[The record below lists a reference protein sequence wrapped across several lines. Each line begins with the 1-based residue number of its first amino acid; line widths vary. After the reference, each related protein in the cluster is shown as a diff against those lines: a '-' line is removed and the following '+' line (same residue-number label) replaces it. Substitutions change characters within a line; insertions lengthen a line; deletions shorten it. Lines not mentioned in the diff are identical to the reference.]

1 MSKNP
6 GKESRAGIIKRII
19 AHFHGKVPPL
29 VRAINPEYFALRM
42 TIEDIALA
50 NIGVETPGLAVIEMV
65 DLKTAQVAVRGLD
78 GQRTLLTWFQLS
90 SGGEVQASCPC
101 QNKNRLP
108 CAHILTAAIV
118 LSEIAAAAAPDP
130 EGIPDPTDWRA
141 GITRLVG
148 SRVLARPR
156 TASAREP
163 VELFFVM
170 SEIFNGFEV
179 HPLIISGSEIPA
191 EARQNNETLGRYLL
205 GRADDREFNQKVREV
220 KVSDIPKLSLLNSTP
235 LSATLIKSALDQL
248 QLNQTSYTP
257 SRVYF
262 WEGLADQLVFLG
274 RHSTP
279 FGERLKVVGDL
290 VPVEMKIVH
299 HEAGLQLSPVALHPD
314 GPVDLTSPGISLF
327 FGQPLWLR
335 LKSTIFRV
343 NLTTESLNLL
353 RGMGRVSVPADGVEE
368 FYEYHLPEI
377 VGHLPFNV
385 NAANFIDLL
394 DTSPV
399 PRIYLMEKDQELRV
413 RLRFGYAEHELGA
426 MRKVPPHSFS
436 YDREQGR
443 GIRIARQAES
453 ELRWYSLLEDGSTG
467 LKSGSRRD
475 KGSPDTFLLR
485 KGVHPFDFLT
495 RHLPRLVEAGFEVYG
510 ESALTSR
517 VNRAKP
523 TISFNVTSGIDWF
536 DLKATITWGDQQVPL
551 ENLRRALRR
560 DERFIKLAD
569 GSIGEI
575 PSDWLDKYRHLF
587 GLSEA
592 RDDGYRVSRHHVAL
606 LDDLFASSE
615 KVRVDR
621 KFEAAREWLRNFDGI
636 TAHDAPTRFCGELRP
651 YQKAGFDWLHFLRQ
665 AGFGGCLADDMGTGK
680 TIQTLSFLLSL
691 KEENEQL
698 NRRRRK
704 KEPAPVHLLV
714 VPRSLVV
721 NWIREAERFTPD
733 LRILDFA
740 HGLRTSDL
748 LEFNKHDIVI
758 TTYGILIRE
767 IDRLRDYEFDTAILD
782 EAQAIKNPASES
794 ARAARAINC
803 RHRLTLTG
811 TPVENNTFELW
822 SQFAFLNPG
831 LLGSAD
837 YFREHFIGPIE
848 RQNDEPT
855 ARTLKRLIHPFILRR
870 TKDQVVSDL
879 PPRSEKI
886 LWGEMEPDQRQVY
899 DETRNH
905 YRDLLAKLIEEKGI
919 RQARFRILEGLLR
932 LRQICN
938 HPKLVSSGYR
948 GGSAK
953 MDALLETLET
963 ARAEGHKILVFSQ
976 FVKMLKL
983 IETELVRRQ
992 TPFAYLDGS
1001 TTNRQERVD
1010 QFQQDDGVGIFL
1022 ISLKAGGVGLNLTAA
1037 DYVVHVDP
1045 WWNPAVEMQA
1055 SDRAHRIGQD
1065 KPVFIYKLMIK
1076 DSVEEKILQ
1085 LQEKKRSLVTQ
1096 LISTE
1101 AGFFKSLNSEDIEL
1115 LFT

>member
-1 MSKNP
+1 
-6 GKESRAGIIKRII
+6 
-19 AHFHGKVPPL
+19 
-29 VRAINPEYFALRM
+29 
-42 TIEDIALA
+42 
-50 NIGVETPGLAVIEMV
+50 
-65 DLKTAQVAVRGLD
+65 
-78 GQRTLLTWFQLS
+78 
-90 SGGEVQASCPC
+90 
-101 QNKNRLP
+101 
-108 CAHILTAAIV
+108 
-118 LSEIAAAAAPDP
+118 
-130 EGIPDPTDWRA
+130 
-141 GITRLVG
+141 
-148 SRVLARPR
+148 
-156 TASAREP
+156 
-163 VELFFVM
+163 
-170 SEIFNGFEV
+170 
-179 HPLIISGSEIPA
+179 
-191 EARQNNETLGRYLL
+191 
-205 GRADDREFNQKVREV
+205 
-220 KVSDIPKLSLLNSTP
+220 
-235 LSATLIKSALDQL
+235 
-248 QLNQTSYTP
+248 
-257 SRVYF
+257 
-262 WEGLADQLVFLG
+262 
-274 RHSTP
+274 
-279 FGERLKVVGDL
+279 
-290 VPVEMKIVH
+290 
-299 HEAGLQLSPVALHPD
+299 
-314 GPVDLTSPGISLF
+314 
-327 FGQPLWLR
+327 
-335 LKSTIFRV
+335 
-343 NLTTESLNLL
+343 
-353 RGMGRVSVPADGVEE
+353 
-368 FYEYHLPEI
+368 
-377 VGHLPFNV
+377 
-385 NAANFIDLL
+385 
-394 DTSPV
+394 
-399 PRIYLMEKDQELRV
+399 
-413 RLRFGYAEHELGA
+413 
-426 MRKVPPHSFS
+426 
-436 YDREQGR
+436 
-443 GIRIARQAES
+443 
-453 ELRWYSLLEDGSTG
+453 
-467 LKSGSRRD
+467 D

-615 KVRVDR
+615 KVKVDR
-621 KFEAAREWLRNFDGI
+621 KFEAAREWLRNFNGI

-1101 AGFFKSLNSEDIEL
+1101 AGFFKSLSSEDVEL